1 MQQYKNLGGSSGVA
15 AFELGKSSIIVEFRE
30 GSRYLYTDASAGREN
45 IRQMQRLA
53 QRGAGLATFIN
64 RVVRE
69 RYARR
74 LH

>member
-1 MQQYKNLGGSSGVA
+1 MERYKNLSGNSGVI
-15 AFELGKSSIIVEFRE
+15 AFEFGDDSITIEFRE
-30 GSRYLYTDASAGREN
+30 GGRYLYTDASAGRAN

-53 QRGAGLATFIN
+53 RGGAGLASFIN